1 MISKVTLSKIHVA
14 KSQLAMDD
22 ETYRAMLQSVA
33 GVSSAKDLM
42 PDQAARVLRHLERC
56 GFKPKQSPHRAPRV
70 ASGRAAQLAKI
81 EALLAAA
88 GRPWA
93 YVDGMVKRI
102 CKVDAIEFC
111 NGEMLGKLIAALQLD
126 ANRRG
131 SRS

>member
-1 MISKVTLSKIHVA
+1 MISKVILSKIHVA

-22 ETYRAMLQSVA
+22 ETYRAMLSSVA
-33 GVSSAKDLM
+33 GVSSAKDLT
-42 PDQAARVLRHLERC
+42 PETAERVLRHFERC
-56 GFKPKQSPHRAPRV
+56 GFQPKQMPHRAPRV
-70 ASGRAAQLAKI
+70 APRRAAKLAKI
-81 EALLAAA
+81 EALLADA

-111 NGEMLGKLIAALQLD
+111 DSDMLGKLIAALQLD